1 MVLLSVKAGEE
12 AAGSRAV
19 NSLVSGEGCLDM
31 VCGQTQTVAQ
41 ATYWVGLSTLM
52 MFNRQ

>member
-1 MVLLSVKAGEE
+1 MVLLSVKAGED

-19 NSLVSGEGCLDM
+19 TSLVSGEYCLDM
-31 VCGQTQTVAQ
+31 VCGQTWTVGQ
-41 ATYWVGLSTLM
+41 ATYRVGLSTLM